1 MAKPKSS
8 FWSGTPGYS
17 SNIPLQ
23 SPQQAQLA
31 NLLGQSAQ
39 GVLSGGLKPNYSGFE
54 PIANQ
59 ARSQFYQDIV
69 PTLAERF
76 TAMGGGAQ
84 SSSAFPAALSSAGS
98 ELSQGLA
105 ALQSQ
110 YGMQNQDQQLRLL
123 QVLLGGA
130 MQPQFEN
137 LYTPAQPGFKH
148 MIGQGIGSAAPLLLR
163 ALLGGF

>member
-1 MAKPKSS
+1 MACSAGVCGRNNMAKPKSS

-110 YGMQNQDQQLRLL
+110 YGMN
-123 QVLLGGA
+123 A
-130 MQPQFEN
+130 
-137 LYTPAQPGFKH
+137 KS
-148 MIGQGIGSAAPLLLR
+148 GSAVEITTGFIGRSDAAPIR
-163 ALLGGF
+163 KPIHTCTARI